1 MSTFWPVEW
10 EGSSDTRVRV
20 TVDEPRVSIEN
31 KIDYAHLFDTA
42 ATERGND
49 MTPFDVNSFV
59 VHEFNSQLRSHI
71 YYADPTIEEYIS
83 DIYADPEKGV
93 IVVKWADKTVTKVKV
108 DSADNWDLE
117 AGVNAAI
124 VKRLYKSHNAFK
136 NFITKNTTYIQR
148 KKKEKK

>member
-1 MSTFWPVEW
+1 MATFWPV
-10 EGSSDTRVRV
+10 DMVRV
-20 TVDEPRVSIEN
+20 KIDEPCVSIEN
-31 KIDYAHLFDTA
+31 KIDYAHFDA
-42 ATERGND
+42 AAPERKID
-49 MTPFDVNSFV
+49 MPTFDVNSFV

-71 YYADPTIEEYIS
+71 YYADPTIEKYIS

>member
-1 MSTFWPVEW
+1 MFWPRDW
-10 EGSSDTRVRV
+10 EGKDPWDEIAENEVRI
-20 TVDEPRVSIEN
+20 TIEN
-31 KIDYAHLFDTA
+31 KPDFSHLFATA
-42 ATERGND
+42 ALERKID
-49 MTPFDVNSFV
+49 MPGFDVKDFV
-59 VHEFNSQLRSHI
+59 VHELNSQLHSHI
-71 YYADPTIEEYIS
+71 YYADPTIEEYIY

-124 VKRLYKSHNAFK
+124 VKRFYKSHNAFK